1 MLFALGEP
9 VAFVA
14 LVVAFLLGLLLRAL
28 AIRITARTLRLTER
42 RDPVLPRPREDIDPF
57 GAVAAAVG
65 GMGWGKP
72 ISVDEV
78 PRYHGRGRAAAV
90 FASGPLVCILVSQLL
105 FAAYVIAFP
114 DNLLSV
120 LGVSDVLR
128 GFTLLRGVT
137 LPMAEQVLL
146 CLAVGLLAFGLLA
159 LIPIPPLDGF
169 GILWSALR
177 QPGAGAQQ
185 MRLWLEDKNIGVLI
199 LLVLCFFPLGYPVL
213 LMILDVLGVL
223 FLRLWGGPVP
233 L

>member
-14 LVVAFLLGLLLRAL
+14 LVLAFLLGLLLRAL

-42 RDPVLPRPREDIDPF
+42 RDPVTPRPREDIDPF

-65 GMGWGKP
+65 GMGWGKA

-78 PRYHGRGRAAAV
+78 PRHQGRGRAAAV
-90 FASGPLVCILVSQLL
+90 FAAGPVVCILVSQVL
-105 FAAYVIAFP
+105 FAGYVVAFP

-120 LGVSDVLR
+120 LSVSDVLR
-128 GFTLLRGVT
+128 GFS
-137 LPMAEQVLL
+137 LPFGEQVLL
-146 CLAVGLLAFGLLA
+146 CLATGLLAFGLLA

-177 QPGAGAQQ
+177 RPGAGAQQ
-185 MRLWLEDKNIGVLI
+185 MRLWLEEKN
-199 LLVLCFFPLGYPVL
+199 
-213 LMILDVLGVL
+213 LGVL

>member
-28 AIRITARTLRLTER
+28 AIRITARTLGLADR
-42 RDPVLPRPREDIDPF
+42 RDPVTPRLREDVDPF

-65 GMGWGKP
+65 GMGWGKM

-90 FASGPLVCILVSQLL
+90 FAAGPVVCIVVSQLL
-105 FAAYVIAFP
+105 FLAYVLLFP

-120 LGVSDVLR
+120 LSPSDVLR
-128 GFTLLRGVT
+128 GFTL
-137 LPMAEQVLL
+137 PWAEQVLL
-146 CLAVGLLAFGLLA
+146 SLAVGLLCFGLLA
-159 LIPIPPLDGF
+159 LIPMPPLDGF
-169 GILWSALR
+169 GILWSALK
-177 QPGAGAQQ
+177 QPGPGAQKT
-185 MRLWLEDKNIGVLI
+185 RLWLEDKNIGVLI
-199 LLVLCFFPLGYPVL
+199 LLVCCFFPLSYPL
-213 LMILDVLGVL
+213 LLLILDVLGTLV
-223 FLRLWGGPVP
+223 LRLWGGPQP

>member
-1 MLFALGEP
+1 LLFALGEP

-14 LVVAFLLGLLLRAL
+14 LVVAFVLGLLLRAF
-28 AIRITARTLRLTER
+28 AIRITGRTLRLTER
-42 RDPVLPRPREDIDPF
+42 REPVSPRPREDVDPF
-57 GAVAAAVG
+57 GAVAAAIG

-90 FASGPLVCILVSQLL
+90 FASGPLLCILVSQLL
-105 FAAYVIAFP
+105 FATYVILFP
-114 DNLLSV
+114 DNPLSV
-120 LGVSDVLR
+120 LNVSDVLR
-128 GFTLLRGVT
+128 GTA
-137 LPMAEQVLL
+137 LPLGQQVLL

-159 LIPIPPLDGF
+159 LIPMPPLDGF

-177 QPGAGAQQ
+177 RPGAGAQQ

-199 LLVLCFFPLGYPVL
+199 LLIFCFFPLTYPLL

-223 FLRLWGGPVP
+223 FLRLWA
-233 L
+233 

>member
-1 MLFALGEP
+1 LLFALGEP

-14 LVVAFLLGLLLRAL
+14 LIVAFLLALVLRAL
-28 AIRITARTLRLTER
+28 AIRLTARTLGLAER
-42 RDPVLPRPREDIDPF
+42 RDPVSPRLREDVDPF

-78 PRYHGRGRAAAV
+78 PRHHGRGRAAAV
-90 FASGPLVCILVSQLL
+90 FAAGPVACILVSQLL
-105 FAAYVIAFP
+105 FAAYVVLFP

-120 LGVSDVLR
+120 LNLSNVLR
-128 GFTLLRGVT
+128 GVA
-137 LPMAEQVLL
+137 LPLGEQVLL

-159 LIPIPPLDGF
+159 LIPMPPLDGF

-177 QPGAGAQQ
+177 RPGAGAQQ
-185 MRLWLEDKNIGVLI
+185 MRLWLEDKNLGVLI
-199 LLVLCFFPLGYPVL
+199 LLICCFFPFTYPL
-213 LMILDVLGVL
+213 LLVILDVLGVL
-223 FLRLWGGPVP
+223 VLRLWGGPVP